1 MILINFY
8 IVTMG
13 GLTDLADFEKQ
24 YPHFAQKVACMAEA
38 IGHTTALTTKCTA
51 VQPPPPPPLK
61 IGWCKKYAKLIHR
74 TVKRL
79 KPKFKP
85 GTPITKKMF

>member
-1 MILINFY
+1 MNIRKQFMEGLILTQDDKTLETVINSICKELGKEGFDKNDIDKFLKD

-38 IGHTTALTTKCTA
+38 IGHTTALTTKC
-51 VQPPPPPPLK
+51 
-61 IGWCKKYAKLIHR
+61 
-74 TVKRL
+74 
-79 KPKFKP
+79 
-85 GTPITKKMF
+85 